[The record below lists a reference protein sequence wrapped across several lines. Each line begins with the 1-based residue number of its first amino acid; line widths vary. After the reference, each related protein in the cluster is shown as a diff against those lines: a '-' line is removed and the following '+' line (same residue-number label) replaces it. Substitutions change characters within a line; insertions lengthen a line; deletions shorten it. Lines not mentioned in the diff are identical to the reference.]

1 MDRVLQQRKATERD
15 LRRALADDALVLHY
29 QPQRDLRTGALTG
42 AEALA
47 RWTHPERG
55 PVSPGEFIAVAEQS
69 GLIAQLGAWALRS
82 ACQEA
87 ASWPPGLT
95 VAVNLSP
102 VQLRASDMVDQVR
115 AALEQSGLEP
125 ARLELEIT
133 EGVML
138 RDTSAVLMTLHALRD
153 LGVRVALDDFGTG
166 YSSLSYLRRMPIDKI
181 KIDQSF
187 VRALGQEPSA
197 LALVRSI
204 ISIAQGLGIKS
215 VAEGIETQVQA
226 LQLLADG
233 CQEAQG
239 WFFGRPMP
247 SQAFRALC
255 EAGQPQTWLP
265 PTSAGATPASR
276 PAGPAAE
283 PANKTASMVSSEP
296 VM

>member
-15 LRRALADDALVLHY
+15 LRRALAENALVLHY

-55 PVSPGEFIAVAEQS
+55 PVSPAEFIAVAEQS

-87 ASWPPGLT
+87 ALWPAGLS

-115 AALEQSGLEP
+115 AALAQSGLEP
-125 ARLELEIT
+125 GRLELEIT

-138 RDTSAVLMTLHALRD
+138 RDTTTVLATLRGFRD

-204 ISIAQGLGIKS
+204 LSIAQGLGIRS
-215 VAEGIETQVQA
+215 IAEGVETQDQA
-226 LQLLADG
+226 LKLLADG

-239 WFFGRPMP
+239 WFFGRPVAA
-247 SQAFRALC
+247 QAFRALC
-255 EAGQPQTWLP
+255 QSHAIQDWAP
-265 PTSAGATPASR
+265 PDPARAR
-276 PAGPAAE
+276 PALRYAGLAAE
-283 PANKTASMVSSEP
+283 PASKPPSMVNSEP